1 MDKRQVIY
9 VYELTDQNGKVVYVG
24 ESVRPQTRLY
34 EHTRRQPRHR
44 SGYGRFYG
52 RTDLT
57 LEVVAQFDNR
67 KDSFNHQ
74 CSLQVQ
80 YGLDTDTYS
89 MRKNS
94 VQNGLSNSKVSLDQ
108 VDEIRSKRKEGY
120 KIVKLAEEYNISRFS
135 IYKII
140 NYISYKK

>member
-24 ESVRPQTRLY
+24 ESVRPKTRLY
-34 EHTRRQPRHR
+34 EHTRRKPRFR

-57 LEVVAQFDNR
+57 LEVVAEFNNR

-89 MRKNS
+89 MGKNS
-94 VQNGLSNSKVSLDQ
+94 AQNGQVTAKQTPDQ
-108 VDEIRSKRKEGY
+108 ADEIRAKRKQGY
-120 KIVKLAEEYNISRFS
+120 KINKLAEEYNTTRFS

-140 NYISYKK
+140 NYITYKK